1 MRSNL
6 RPVSTEPDLS
16 ALADAAAQLS
26 DDDIRALLDSDAG
39 GEVVDVLASELP
51 KYVNRDAAPAE
62 PAVLRLTITDRGDEL
77 DVVVGPDGAA
87 AQRTQPGAPE
97 PDAALAAGA
106 LDMLRLLTGQADPAM
121 LVLRGRLAVQ
131 GDVRLAI
138 ALAGAFRMPGAK
150 EIDVTDVDPDAI
162 ASVVADTPDDQLRA
176 AMDGPVREL
185 VLDEVFRRFPE
196 HVREDRLGA
205 VQGVIAFKVTRS
217 DGGADRHRVAFR
229 DGRCLTG
236 AEAEGGDPRST
247 IIIDG
252 PGLLK
257 LVTGNLNPPLAFLT
271 RKLRIKGDLAF
282 AAQLPALFRIPGAG
296 SGA

>member
-1 MRSNL
+1 
-6 RPVSTEPDLS
+6 VSTEPDLS

-39 GEVVDVLASELP
+39 GEVVDVLARELP
-51 KYVNRDAAPAE
+51 KYVDPAAAPDR

-77 DVVVGPDGAA
+77 DVTVGPDGAV
-87 AQRTQPGAPE
+87 AQRTNPGAPA

-106 LDMLRLLTGQADPAM
+106 IEMLRLLTGQADPAM
-121 LVLRGRLAVQ
+121 LVLRGQLAVE
-131 GDVRLAI
+131 GDVHLAI

-150 EIDVTDVDPDAI
+150 EIDVSDVDPDAI
-162 ASVVADTPDDQLRA
+162 ARVVAETPDDQLRA

-185 VLDEVFRRFPE
+185 VLEEVFRRFPE
-196 HVREDRLGA
+196 HVREDRLGS

-229 DGRCLTG
+229 DGSCLTG
-236 AEAEGGDPRST
+236 PEAEAAGDPRTT
-247 IIIDG
+247 IVIDG

-282 AAQLPALFRIPGAG
+282 AAQLPTLFRIPGAG
-296 SGA
+296 PGA